1 MSTLLPNYFR
11 SFWDIYISIIID
23 FMFIIVDF
31 VKRCANYMWYLL
43 IFILNYECILIRL
56 SAQDTFLI
64 ANNVQIE
71 TDTVLYSTI
80 KSFLLITCDDYI
92 VNEQSIIPILWFL
105 FFFFL
110 YLYLH
115 DRFLR
120 HFYLWIVYA
129 SSSNLHEFVLFHN
142 RKNYYRVTVN
152 TRSWISGNDKE
163 RERIDSIKCQ
173 KELNQK

>member
-1 MSTLLPNYFR
+1 MQIIFIASNSVFQLYLLITIAFMSTLLPNYFR

-64 ANNVQIE
+64 ANFNVQIE

-92 VNEQSIIPILWFL
+92 VNEQLYWCGCQFYDSF

-120 HFYLWIVYA
+120 HCYL
-129 SSSNLHEFVLFHN
+129 
-142 RKNYYRVTVN
+142 
-152 TRSWISGNDKE
+152 
-163 RERIDSIKCQ
+163 
-173 KELNQK
+173 

>member
-71 TDTVLYSTI
+71 TDSLIFYNKIVSFNNLRWLYCERTVNYTNSM
-80 KSFLLITCDDYI
+80 
-92 VNEQSIIPILWFL
+92 IP
-105 FFFFL
+105 FFFL
-110 YLYLH
+110 SISLLA
-115 DRFLR
+115 RQIFTSLL
-120 HFYLWIVYA
+120 FMNSLCIV
-129 SSSNLHEFVLFHN
+129 F
-142 RKNYYRVTVN
+142 
-152 TRSWISGNDKE
+152 
-163 RERIDSIKCQ
+163 
-173 KELNQK
+173 